1 MFAEQDEISKDAG
14 KRMAENYLDGAKEA
28 LEGQKQGRVMDAIKK
43 IGKKIKN
50 SDPFQSV
57 FGGLGTPSSGE
68 VELFQHQQHQQRIKT

>member
-50 SDPFQSV
+50 SDPFKV
-57 FGGLGTPSSGE
+57 FLVVLELHPLGRWNSFNINNINSE
-68 VELFQHQQHQQRIKT
+68 